1 MYLFKK
7 LNNRFDRIGFLNV
20 DIIIEFDSCGNE
32 VILFSVYK
40 K

>member
-1 MYLFKK
+1 MYLFKN

-20 DIIIEFDSCGNE
+20 DIIIEFDSYGNE

-40 K
+40 Q

>member
-1 MYLFKK
+1 MYLFKN

-20 DIIIEFDSCGNE
+20 DINIIEFDSCGNE

-40 K
+40 